1 MINIKTLA
9 KKLVKKGVIEKTSQ
23 LDYLFYTTENG
34 NLKEIVGFA
43 HDCFCQD
50 CKKEREM
57 PNPDLFNRYDIRYDL
72 DGNLITEVN

>member
-43 HDCFCQD
+43 HDCFCRD
-50 CKKEREM
+50 CKRLLVLLE
-57 PNPDLFNRYDIRYDL
+57 PNLRISFSCS
-72 DGNLITEVN
+72 TSSA

>member
-34 NLKEIVGFA
+34 NLKEIVGFS
-43 HDCFCQD
+43 HDCFCRD